1 MSALVRFVGRS
12 FSTNSRPAA
21 GPAACGGR
29 PRAGSNTGI
38 IGELTSPAI
47 ERERRGVVREQP
59 YAAVF
64 MRTGMAFTAEEME
77 ALAELFAEDVV
88 WHTRPQPALRRV

>member
-1 MSALVRFVGRS
+1 
-12 FSTNSRPAA
+12 
-21 GPAACGGR
+21 
-29 PRAGSNTGI
+29 
-38 IGELTSPAI
+38 
-47 ERERRGVVREQP
+47 VREQP

-88 WHTRPQPALRRV
+88 WHTQAATRSQASLRDALPPLRHWPKSSSFGRHVCRGTPPCLG